1 MLFAIFYNSLN
12 LSNVGGV
19 IKRERQICHWGF
31 NNNNNNNNNN
41 SNNNNNNKGLYCF
54 LSKNIQAKNQEHLH

>member
-41 SNNNNNNKGLYCF
+41 SNNNNNNKGLYSF

>member
-1 MLFAIFYNSLN
+1 MFIIAIFDNSLN

-19 IKRERQICHWGF
+19 IKRDRQICHWGF

-41 SNNNNNNKGLYCF
+41 NKGLYCIF
-54 LSKNIQAKNQEHLH
+54 KQKNKS

>member
-41 SNNNNNNKGLYCF
+41 NSNNNNNN
-54 LSKNIQAKNQEHLH
+54 

>member
-31 NNNNNNNNNN
+31 NNNNNNNNC
-41 SNNNNNNKGLYCF
+41 NNNNNNKGLYCF
-54 LSKNIQAKNQEHLH
+54 LSKKKKKKNQEHLH